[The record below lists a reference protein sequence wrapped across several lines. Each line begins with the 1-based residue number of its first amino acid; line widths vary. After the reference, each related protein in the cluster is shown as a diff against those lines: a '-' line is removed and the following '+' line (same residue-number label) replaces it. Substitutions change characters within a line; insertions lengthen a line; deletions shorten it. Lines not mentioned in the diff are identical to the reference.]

1 MMKALVPKFLLPVI
15 LVVLSV
21 IGGWQATY
29 LIEMIPANMPHAV
42 DAFIRFCLSIT
53 GHKELANPDDMA
65 VLALILYW
73 VGSAVLI
80 GLVLYAGYAAIRR
93 RLGRTSSQS

>member
-1 MMKALVPKFLLPVI
+1 MKALIRRFLLPVI
-15 LVVLSV
+15 VFVLSV

-29 LIEMIPANMPHAV
+29 LIDMIPANMPHAV
-42 DAFIRFCLSIT
+42 DALIRFCLSIA

-73 VGSAVLI
+73 GVSAVLI
-80 GLVLYAGYAAIRR
+80 GVLLYAGYAAIRR
-93 RLGRTSSQS
+93 RVGRTSSPS